1 MNVCHADAGQSAPD
15 LSVLDSSYAKAW
27 PRRSIN
33 STACRAS
40 TGAAPKGLA
49 QVRMARADDEV
60 RPHPMEA
67 PARGTASGRGADGV
81 AGP

>member
-15 LSVLDSSYAKAW
+15 LSVLDSSYAKPW

-40 TGAAPKGLA
+40 TGAAPKGPMLA
-49 QVRMARADDEV
+49 R
-60 RPHPMEA
+60 
-67 PARGTASGRGADGV
+67 T
-81 AGP
+81 AGPFRCGR